1 MARREFTERLRD
13 RAFLI
18 TNIFLIVV
26 LVGAPLLGGL
36 LQGDDGLTRLG
47 AVGAEVGAV
56 AEAALSDGDLA
67 AVLLDART
75 VLVETELPEG
85 LEPLLASAA
94 SGAAL
99 SQVLTEAGVGP
110 QEQADLAVDTLT
122 EPDTFDFGPS
132 FFVGLLGI
140 GVLYGLLF
148 IYGRSCSASTIST
161 STGWGCGRRGGRAAR
176 RAARGPRCARAGG
189 VGRRRSRSPEFGSFR
204 FFRLGCPY
212 LLRRADR

>member
-85 LEPLLASAA
+85 LEPLPASPA
-94 SGAAL
+94 SGATL

-110 QEQADLAVDTLT
+110 QEQADLAVAPLAVDTLT

-132 FFVGLLGI
+132 FFVA
-140 GVLYGLLF
+140 
-148 IYGRSCSASTIST
+148 CSASACST
-161 STGWGCGRRGGRAAR
+161 ACCSSTAGAAR
-176 RAARGPRCARAGG
+176 LQRSRRLPGGGAVGEEAEPLAELPADLGVLVQEASVGGAAAARSLVPSASSG
-189 VGRRRSRSPEFGSFR
+189 
-204 FFRLGCPY
+204 
-212 LLRRADR
+212 